1 MNNPTG
7 SSAHQ
12 VLDEI
17 LTRYGSL
24 DAFIAHLHAVLDA
37 PPTIVLPIPVVA
49 PAAGGRHRLRD
60 PADRGPSSRVA

>member
-24 DAFIAHLHAVLDA
+24 DAFSAHLHAVLDA
-37 PPTIVLPIPVVA
+37 PTIVLPNPVVA
-49 PAAGGRHRLRD
+49 TAAGGRHRRRD
-60 PADRGPSSRVA
+60 PADRGPASRVA

>member
-24 DAFIAHLHAVLDA
+24 DAFSAHLHAVLDA
-37 PPTIVLPIPVVA
+37 PTIVLPIPVA
-49 PAAGGRHRLRD
+49 ATAAGGRHRRRD
-60 PADRGPSSRVA
+60 PAERGPASRVA